1 MSLAELVEEH
11 LQLCTFQVG
20 AGSYAVD
27 VLAVREVNTET
38 NITPVSHAPR
48 GVRGLVNV
56 RGQVF
61 LIFDVGLLLG
71 FGPTAIQEKSRLV
84 LFKEKVGPTFGILV
98 DQVGDILHFPVSQI
112 VTRRRTESSSS
123 LEAEI
128 PGEERLDGLVRGV
141 CKFEEQLVVL
151 IDPRRLVEV
160 QIR

>member
-1 MSLAELVEEH
+1 MSLAERAQEQ
-11 LQLCTFQVG
+11 LQLCTFQVSG
-20 AGSYAVD
+20 GSYAVD
-27 VLAVREVNTET
+27 VLDVREVNTET
-38 NITPVSHAPR
+38 CITPVSHAPR

-71 FGPTAIQEKSRLV
+71 FGPTAVGEKSRLV

-112 VTRRRTESSSS
+112 VTRRRKESSASGDEDF
-123 LEAEI
+123 LQ
-128 PGEERLDGLVRGV
+128 EERMDGLVRGV

-151 IDPRRLVEV
+151 FEPRRLIEV
-160 QIR
+160 QS